1 MDARTQAWIDQDDA
15 NTVAIIRRH
24 GWMIQYVGGGIC
36 NVPGCDAHEDP
47 EQPSFAYT
55 VGMFGLGH
63 AEFLV
68 FDLRPGDASVVL
80 NDLGER
86 VRSGETLI
94 PGQLVTSEGWNHK
107 VVLEEVPNPGEIVFS
122 ANRFYQRPG
131 EFSVPVLQVNYDDE
145 QGKFPWDDGYDP
157 AAGCQPRPGTF
168 SA

>member
-36 NVPGCDAHEDP
+36 SVPGCDAHEDP
-47 EQPSFAYT
+47 DQPSFAYT

-63 AEFLV
+63 PEFLV
-68 FDLRPGDASVVL
+68 FDLPAEIASRLL
-80 NDLGER
+80 NQLGRR
-86 VRSGETLI
+86 VRAGETLI
-94 PGQLVTSEGWNHK
+94 PGQLVTPEDWVHR
-107 VVLEEVPNPGEIVFS
+107 VVLEDVPNAGDIVFS

-131 EFSVPVLQVNYDDE
+131 EFSVPVLQVTYDDDN
-145 QGKFPWDDGYDP
+145 GRFPWDDGYDS
-157 AAGCQPRPGTF
+157 GCGRQPRPGEF

>member
-131 EFSVPVLQVNYDDE
+131 EFSVPVLQVTYDDE

-157 AAGCQPRPGTF
+157 AAGCQPRPGAF